1 MFKND
6 RKTKG
11 ENAKRHPLD
20 WSCFLTFEV
29 FETRT
34 LFILILICLVT
45 VILFAV
51 DSDVRHIF
59 DTANKAKKDKK
70 RRRFVAAKC
79 RWTSRFGAC
88 GTATVNGSFHGM
100 NLHKTLV
107 RV

>member
-29 FETRT
+29 FEKRT
-34 LFILILICLVT
+34 VIILIVICLVT
-45 VILFAV
+45 VIFFTV

-59 DTANKAKKDKK
+59 AAANKAKKAKK
-70 RRRFVAAKC
+70 RRRFVAVK
-79 RWTSRFGAC
+79 
-88 GTATVNGSFHGM
+88 
-100 NLHKTLV
+100 
-107 RV
+107 